1 MPRKDLNGPKL
12 AADVANLLAA
22 DAQSPPE
29 ARPSLMDAMRSFVR
43 FIDARAKVGWT
54 DPMIAR
60 VLTEAG
66 YPIDAATLRSYRKR
80 MRDEGL
86 MRPLPAH
93 EAKAGAPAKNC
104 TTRRKSDEAATV
116 SADFDRDGIIPAA
129 NDAILAAAP
138 ASKVSVDAAPRA
150 HPPPSPKSAPTPSTS
165 GRTFRVNP
173 TNFPPDRA

>member
-1 MPRKDLNGPKL
+1 MPRKDLDGQKL

-66 YPIDAATLRSYRKR
+66 YPIDPATLRSYRKR

-86 MRPLPAH
+86 MPALPVRKI
-93 EAKAGAPAKNC
+93 KAVAPAEDPSPH
-104 TTRRKSDEAATV
+104 RKRGEAAAVVPAKPPPNRPVTTAVEHVPAATPPAEV
-116 SADFDRDGIIPAA
+116 SA
-129 NDAILAAAP
+129 
-138 ASKVSVDAAPRA
+138 DAAPRA
-150 HPPPSPKSAPTPSTS
+150 PPPDSAPAPSTP

-173 TNFPPDRA
+173 NNFPPDRA